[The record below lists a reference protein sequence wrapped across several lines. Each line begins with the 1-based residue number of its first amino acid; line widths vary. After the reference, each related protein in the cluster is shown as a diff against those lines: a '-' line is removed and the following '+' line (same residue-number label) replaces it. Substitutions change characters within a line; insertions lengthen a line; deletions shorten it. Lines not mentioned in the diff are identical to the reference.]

1 MERWCG
7 STLLRPGRLS
17 PITTSDS
24 DNCPRITARLPSS
37 RMSSTAEL
45 RPAAAFLAGDAAA
58 NIHCMTL
65 ALDGGF
71 TVV

>member
-1 MERWCG
+1 
-7 STLLRPGRLS
+7 
-17 PITTSDS
+17 
-24 DNCPRITARLPSS
+24 
-37 RMSSTAEL
+37 MSSTAEL